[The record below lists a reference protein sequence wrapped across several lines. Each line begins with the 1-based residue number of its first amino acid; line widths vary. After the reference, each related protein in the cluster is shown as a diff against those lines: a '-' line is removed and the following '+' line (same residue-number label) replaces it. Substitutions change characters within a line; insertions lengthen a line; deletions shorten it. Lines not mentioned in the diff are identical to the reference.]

1 MFADLLSQM
10 SQTSLTQRGQDVNG
24 DNGHHQASQP
34 PTGTVHHDRTSPQN
48 APYSGIPA
56 RNWPPGNARDGTAD
70 SDRCS
75 PIENMHLS
83 SSMSSL
89 FRPPGPATRLTTAF
103 SFGEH
108 SNTSTGEDLHRA
120 QSILNR
126 TPRLSASSQSS
137 MLPNNGDTFR
147 DLSPSEADNTRKKI
161 ITTELPLTD
170 ITTEHNPSTSS
181 RDFNNTSPMFTNGD
195 ENASIRAHQA
205 DGRARGGV
213 VRDGMESYFRQHRAG
228 TERRQPQTPTGRTEP
243 SGGRHPGH
251 PDAHRTS
258 ATLTAHSHPRYSNRF
273 NSRRHGGAGHGGVNG
288 GKESPQQALAE
299 LNLQDF
305 SDDERDADDP
315 FLLLGNPSNS
325 FSSTASF
332 HRSEGE

>member
-1 MFADLLSQM
+1 M

-34 PTGTVHHDRTSPQN
+34 PTGTVHHDRSSLQN
-48 APYSGIPA
+48 APYSGIPV
-56 RNWPPGNARDGTAD
+56 RHRPPGNARDDTVD

-75 PIENMHLS
+75 PIENIHLS
-83 SSMSSL
+83 SSMSSV
-89 FRPPGPATRLTTAF
+89 FRPPGPATRHATAF
-103 SFGEH
+103 SFGEY

-126 TPRLSASSQSS
+126 APRLSANSQ
-137 MLPNNGDTFR
+137 PNNGDTFS

-170 ITTEHNPSTSS
+170 TTTEHNPSTSI
-181 RDFNNTSPMFTNGD
+181 RDFNNTSPMFTSDD

-251 PDAHRTS
+251 PDTH
-258 ATLTAHSHPRYSNRF
+258 
-273 NSRRHGGAGHGGVNG
+273 
-288 GKESPQQALAE
+288 
-299 LNLQDF
+299 
-305 SDDERDADDP
+305 
-315 FLLLGNPSNS
+315 
-325 FSSTASF
+325 
-332 HRSEGE
+332 